1 MHSSVSLCAMSL
13 DSRLPGAR
21 DDDVSKSHGASSVW
35 PFGYVHK
42 DNRHE
47 RARTIPL
54 EIIQDREALGTGE
67 RKAKVSVQTSGKNN
81 EEAGQVVIESE
92 GRNQKGLLRQK
103 R

>member
-1 MHSSVSLCAMSL
+1 MSL

-67 RKAKVSVQTSGKNN
+67 RKAKVSVQASGRN
-81 EEAGQVVIESE
+81 SE
-92 GRNQKGLLRQK
+92 GDKAGSDRVRGQKSK
-103 R
+103 RVAEAK